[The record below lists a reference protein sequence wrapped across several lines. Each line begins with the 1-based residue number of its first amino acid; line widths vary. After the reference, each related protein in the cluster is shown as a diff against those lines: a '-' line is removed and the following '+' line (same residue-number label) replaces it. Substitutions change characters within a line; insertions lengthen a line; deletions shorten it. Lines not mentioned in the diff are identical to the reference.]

1 MFPNIPQLSHRLFW
15 RCHHH
20 RGRDCIGGGHCGGSH
35 CAGHHCPGWPNHG
48 VCHRR
53 LSQMSGAWHHW
64 RCKRC
69 GCWDS
74 HWCHRCTVQ
83 EMAWA
88 TGLQTVHHIAWSAS
102 DRRDPLEAL
111 PRDPIGRNGGCNAGH
126 VHDFGH
132 KVSRIGTPWHNAHDA
147 GLRHLRTSRSLKQL
161 QDVHSTYIFNQLQ
174 EVYMDQDFNWIQ
186 HKDLQSGHVTILFE
200 LAYFSTDND
209 NQTISQDTFV
219 NCAYNYPPS
228 RQANT
233 QEIATVFHSV
243 TTAKRQRFDKQ
254 FRGNT
259 GYPITSSILYQF
271 QCLTTPGKS
280 CKLSAAVGYFASSQR
295 LLAMEATT
303 YIQLMSCV
311 HVSCFH
317 SETVSNSLFLR
328 LWSQNCLTNHRKP
341 PTISTI
347 KKPIKTPLMS
357 TDLSQATDLSCS
369 VAPLIY
375 PSPSDHHPSHPRTR
389 WVLDGWPVS
398 SNMASWK
405 IHLL

>member
-1 MFPNIPQLSHRLFW
+1 MACMRQCMWAPDPELIKSASDHVCMFPNIPQLSHRLFW

-161 QDVHSTYIFNQLQ
+161 QDVHSTYYFNHLRNCRKSTWTKIST
-174 EVYMDQDFNWIQ
+174 E
-186 HKDLQSGHVTILFE
+186 
-200 LAYFSTDND
+200 FSTR
-209 NQTISQDTFV
+209 TFK
-219 NCAYNYPPS
+219 AAMSP
-228 RQANT
+228 
-233 QEIATVFHSV
+233 F
-243 TTAKRQRFDKQ
+243 
-254 FRGNT
+254 
-259 GYPITSSILYQF
+259 
-271 QCLTTPGKS
+271 CL
-280 CKLSAAVGYFASSQR
+280 
-295 LLAMEATT
+295 
-303 YIQLMSCV
+303 
-311 HVSCFH
+311 
-317 SETVSNSLFLR
+317 N
-328 LWSQNCLTNHRKP
+328 
-341 PTISTI
+341 
-347 KKPIKTPLMS
+347 
-357 TDLSQATDLSCS
+357 
-369 VAPLIY
+369 
-375 PSPSDHHPSHPRTR
+375 
-389 WVLDGWPVS
+389 
-398 SNMASWK
+398 
-405 IHLL
+405 